1 MTAVPRR
8 EDATYH
14 ESKGGQHVPH
24 NPNFIYIGPDKA
36 GSSWLHEVLIRH
48 ESIFMPPAKDLY
60 FFDRYYNHGLPWYLD
75 HFDGAGPQHTVIGEV
90 CQDYL
95 FHPEAPARIRESL
108 DDVRFMVTL
117 RDPAERAFSS
127 YLYMLKQGETP
138 GTFLEA
144 LETRPELLDHGRYA
158 TSLKRFE
165 EMFGDDR
172 VYVGVFDDLVED
184 QQLFIDRLL
193 AWLQLAPMVLPD
205 DLVDARLPA
214 GRARSMWLSRAAR
227 RGSEFVREH
236 NGANLIG
243 HVKRSSFVQRT
254 LYRQLGD
261 DKPTMTA
268 TERSAVCSALEREI
282 VALDQRYGLGLAER
296 WGWSVAQH
304 SGELPLDAGTT

>member
-1 MTAVPRR
+1 MSQHTRTDTAYDDL
-8 EDATYH
+8 E
-14 ESKGGQHVPH
+14 GGQHVPQS
-24 NPNFIYIGPDKA
+24 PNFIYIGPDKA

-60 FFDRYYNHGLPWYLD
+60 FFDRYYSRGLAWYLD
-75 HFDGAGPQHTVIGEV
+75 HFEGARSQHTVVGEV

-95 FHPEAPARIRESL
+95 FHPEAPARIRDSL

-144 LETRPELLDHGRYA
+144 LETRPELLEHGRYA
-158 TSLKRFE
+158 TNLQRFE

-184 QQLFIDRLL
+184 PQRFVDDLL
-193 AWLQLAPMVLPD
+193 AWLGVAPMPLPN
-205 DLVDARLPA
+205 DLVEARLPA
-214 GRARSMWLSRAAR
+214 GRARSVLLSRVAR

-243 HVKRSSFVQRT
+243 RVKRSSLVQRT
-254 LYRQLGD
+254 LYHQLGD
-261 DKPTMTA
+261 DKPTLSG
-268 TERSAVCSALEREI
+268 TERAAVCEALECEI
-282 VALDQRYGLGLAER
+282 VALDQRYGLGLADR

-304 SGELPLDAGTT
+304 PDGLPLDAGTT

>member
-8 EDATYH
+8 NATAPN
-14 ESKGGQHVPH
+14 EPEGGHHVPH
-24 NPNFIYIGPDKA
+24 SPNFIYIGPDKA

-48 ESIFMPPAKDLY
+48 ESIYMPPAKDLY
-60 FFDRYYNHGLPWYLD
+60 FFDRYYGRGLPWYLA
-75 HFDGAGPQHTVIGEV
+75 HFDGASPQHAVVGEV

-158 TSLKRFE
+158 SNLRRFE
-165 EMFGDDR
+165 EMFGDDS

-184 QQLFIDRLL
+184 PQLFIDGLL
-193 AWLQLAPMVLPD
+193 AWLRVAPMALPD
-205 DLVDARLPA
+205 DLVEARLPA
-214 GRARSMWLSRAAR
+214 CGARSMLLSRVAR

-243 HVKRSSFVQRT
+243 HVKRSALVQRV
-254 LYRQLGD
+254 LYRRLGD

-268 TERSAVCSALEREI
+268 TERRAVFDALESEI
-282 VALDQRYGLGLAER
+282 VALDERYGLGLADR
-296 WGWSVAQH
+296 WGWSVARH
-304 SGELPLDAGTT
+304 VGELSLGPGTT

>member
-1 MTAVPRR
+1 MNTAH
-8 EDATYH
+8 H
-14 ESKGGQHVPH
+14 EPEGGQHVPH
-24 NPNFIYIGPDKA
+24 SPNFIYIGPDKA

-60 FFDRYYNHGLPWYLD
+60 FFDRYYSRGLAWYLD
-75 HFDGAGPQHTVIGEV
+75 HFAGAGPRHTVVGEV

-108 DDVRFMVTL
+108 DDVRFMVSL

-158 TSLKRFE
+158 TSLERFE
-165 EMFGDDR
+165 EMFGADR

-184 QQLFIDRLL
+184 PQRFIDGLL
-193 AWLQLAPMVLPD
+193 AWLRVSPMVLPD
-205 DLVDARLPA
+205 DLVEARLPA
-214 GRARSMWLSRAAR
+214 GKARSVWLSRVAR

-243 HVKRSSFVQRT
+243 HVKRSALVQAV

-261 DKPTMTA
+261 DKPIMTV
-268 TERSAVCSALEREI
+268 TERAAVREALESEI
-282 VALDQRYGLGLAER
+282 VALDHRYGLGLADR
-296 WGWSVAQH
+296 WGWPVSTPPAPQ
-304 SGELPLDAGTT
+304 PLDAGTT

>member
-1 MTAVPRR
+1 M
-8 EDATYH
+8 
-14 ESKGGQHVPH
+14 PH
-24 NPNFIYIGPDKA
+24 SPNFIYIGPDKA

-60 FFDRYYNHGLPWYLD
+60 FFDRYYSRGLPWYLD
-75 HFDGAGPQHTVIGEV
+75 HFEGAGPRHAVVGEV

-95 FHPEAPARIRESL
+95 FHPEAPARIHESL

-144 LETRPELLDHGRYA
+144 LESRPELLDHGRYA
-158 TSLKRFE
+158 TNLQRFE
-165 EMFGDDR
+165 QMFGDDS

-184 QQLFIDRLL
+184 PQLFIDRLL
-193 AWLQLAPMVLPD
+193 TWLRVAPMVLPV

-214 GRARSMWLSRAAR
+214 AGARSVLLSRLAR

-243 HVKRSSFVQRT
+243 HVKRSAIVQRA
-254 LYRQLGD
+254 LYRRLGD

-268 TERSAVCSALEREI
+268 IERAAVCEALESEI
-282 VALDQRYGLGLAER
+282 VALDQRYCLGLADR
-296 WGWSVAQH
+296 WGWAPSQH
-304 SGELPLDAGTT
+304 PGEPVDAGTT